1 MSMPWDSA
9 PRPAPQPPGPVVP
22 VAPQQMQYDVPA
34 PQPGYNYTPAPV
46 PPPAPQAVAVNEQT
60 GQRVGI
66 DLQALIK
73 EAVNTAVQQ
82 NKQQFVS
89 NTQKAIEKAV
99 DKKTDPLE
107 AKVENLEGSFQGGV
121 VTTRT
126 FVQGAAIDIG
136 FAALAAGAT
145 VIGPGAD
152 VFDKEL
158 WTLVGAMMLKTMI
171 QTGMSY
177 MMKMQVK

>member
-1 MSMPWDSA
+1 
-9 PRPAPQPPGPVVP
+9 
-22 VAPQQMQYDVPA
+22 MQYDLP
-34 PQPGYNYTPAPV
+34 PGYTYQPAPV
-46 PPPAPQAVAVNEQT
+46 PPYQPPVVEPVAPAAPAF
-60 GQRVGI
+60 
-66 DLQALIK
+66 DLNALIK
-73 EAVNTAVQQ
+73 EAVNTAVQS
-82 NKQQFVS
+82 NKQQFVQ

-99 DKKTDPLE
+99 DKKTDQLE
-107 AKVENLEGSFQGGV
+107 DQVEALEDSFSGGV

-136 FAALAAGAT
+136 FAAMAAGAT

-177 MMKMQVK
+177 MMRLQVQQ

>member
-1 MSMPWDSA
+1 MTLPWEQGPPPVPRSA
-9 PRPAPQPPGPVVP
+9 PLPPGPVVP
-22 VAPQQMQYDVPA
+22 VAPQQMQYDVPVAAAA
-34 PQPGYNYTPAPV
+34 PAV
-46 PPPAPQAVAVNEQT
+46 P
-60 GQRVGI
+60 GI
-66 DLQALIK
+66 DLGSLIR

-82 NKQQFVS
+82 NKQQFVA

-99 DKKTDPLE
+99 DNKTEPIE
-107 AKVENLEGSFQGGV
+107 AKVEHLEGSFQGGV

-126 FVQGAAIDIG
+126 FIQGAAIDIG